1 MTMNIVISIMT
12 KGKDHPPHHIDWFK
26 QTPPYDQVEQI
37 THESTANL
45 RNNDVDDYT
54 DQGDNLM
61 MLLTQIE
68 PSCAQSPIYIT
79 LPQRLPILPNPHNPL
94 IASRCYTRPETPE
107 CTFVRRAPFF
117 KFKATKILKV
127 LMVWLNKVCGWLK
140 EILQFPVN
148 LKIQVC

>member
-1 MTMNIVISIMT
+1 MMNIVISIMT

-54 DQGDNLM
+54 YHGDNLM

-68 PSCAQSPIYIT
+68 PSSAQIPIYNPPPETSHPTQSAQSTYSLT
-79 LPQRLPILPNPHNPL
+79 VLHETRNTRNTRVHLCPQGAIFQ
-94 IASRCYTRPETPE
+94 I
-107 CTFVRRAPFF
+107 
-117 KFKATKILKV
+117 
-127 LMVWLNKVCGWLK
+127 
-140 EILQFPVN
+140 
-148 LKIQVC
+148 